1 MADIDMIPRSYRE
14 AARTR
19 RTLSAYGAALALLV
33 AAGCGASLLLRWRV
47 AVETPR
53 LERMRAESTLAGTLR
68 SRLAVAQQSKD
79 ALAGDVETLALL
91 HGAGE
96 AALLAQVLDAT
107 LNDKVWIEQLRFS
120 HTRELLRDP
129 LPSPLPP
136 GTVQAHPAQGPAQAW
151 QLGSHVELSGRALD
165 QRAMTDFLAALA
177 AHPALSGVRFL
188 NSSEA
193 PAEEGGAVAFGAAAS
208 LVRPIMKPKEA
219 P

>member
-19 RTLSAYGAALALLV
+19 RTLATYGTALALLV
-33 AAGCGASLLLRWRV
+33 AVGCGASLLLRWRL

-79 ALAGDVETLALL
+79 ALAGDVDTLASLS
-91 HGAGE
+91 GAGE
-96 AALLAQVLDAT
+96 AAQLAQVLDAT

-151 QLGSHVELSGRALD
+151 QLGTHVELSGRALD